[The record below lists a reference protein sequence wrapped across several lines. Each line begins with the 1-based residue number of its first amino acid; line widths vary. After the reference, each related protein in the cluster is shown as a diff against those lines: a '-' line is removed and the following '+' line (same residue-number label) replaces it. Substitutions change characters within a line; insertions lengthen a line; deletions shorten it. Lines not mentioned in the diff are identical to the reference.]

1 MTQETSRLK
10 QNLTGFEKSRHKS
23 MQEVGMRFQCQLA
36 LAALVWLSRTI
47 PSAIDTVET
56 LEGFLR
62 TVGVGRVAHPGELA
76 VPEPVG
82 GRVGMPL
89 LLGEGR
95 PVETVQKQ
103 NSNQNR
109 AKAKQKKAKNKI
121 KSIRQF
127 SKVLIKIFANL
138 VQKY

>member
-1 MTQETSRLK
+1 
-10 QNLTGFEKSRHKS
+10 
-23 MQEVGMRFQCQLA
+23 MRFQCQLA

-121 KSIRQF
+121 KSIKQF

-138 VQKY
+138 DQKY

>member
-1 MTQETSRLK
+1 
-10 QNLTGFEKSRHKS
+10 
-23 MQEVGMRFQCQLA
+23 MRFQCQLA

-109 AKAKQKKAKNKI
+109 AKAKQKKAKNK
-121 KSIRQF
+121 K
-127 SKVLIKIFANL
+127 
-138 VQKY
+138 

>member
-1 MTQETSRLK
+1 
-10 QNLTGFEKSRHKS
+10 
-23 MQEVGMRFQCQLA
+23 MRFQCQLA

-82 GRVGMPL
+82 GKVGMPL

-109 AKAKQKKAKNKI
+109 AKAKQKKQKI
-121 KSIRQF
+121 K
-127 SKVLIKIFANL
+127 
-138 VQKY
+138 